1 MFDVLDG
8 IRGVQ
13 VAGEDADAVLAAL
26 RDALLRTT
34 AASAVIVADGR
45 AAPVGFG
52 VPLVVDGA
60 PARQVVLLA
69 DGPLGDA
76 DRRVAETLVACAAR
90 ELELLIARHTARE
103 DSLTGLLNR
112 RAIVDELTEEVERA
126 RRTRGSLACL
136 LIDVDRFKTVND
148 RWGHQAG
155 DEVLRAVAAALVA
168 ELRRYD
174 RVARYGGDEFVV
186 VLPGASPHAARLTA
200 ARLLEHGWRVG
211 PPEARPAHEVRLT
224 IGLAQWRDP
233 LTCTELLA
241 RADGALLAGKREG
254 RRALRVAEG

>member
-1 MFDVLDG
+1 ML
-8 IRGVQ
+8 
-13 VAGEDADAVLAAL
+13 DADA
-26 RDALLRTT
+26 
-34 AASAVIVADGR
+34 
-45 AAPVGFG
+45 
-52 VPLVVDGA
+52 
-60 PARQVVLLA
+60 
-69 DGPLGDA
+69 PLGHE
-76 DRRVAETLVACAAR
+76 DRRVAETLVACASTALALLAAR
-90 ELELLIARHTARE
+90 RAARE
-103 DSLTGLLNR
+103 DALTGLLNR
-112 RAIVDELTEEVERA
+112 RAIVDQLTEEVERA
-126 RRTRGSLACL
+126 RRTGAPLACL
-136 LIDVDRFKTVND
+136 LIDVDCFKTVND